1 MSKKGTA
8 LLSVVVLLAVTVL
21 PALAQISEESVNLPG
36 WVGGL
41 LALLAVVL
49 MVGTSMYIRNR

>member
-1 MSKKGTA
+1 MRKKRTA
-8 LLSVVVLLAVTVL
+8 LLSVLFLLSVTAW
-21 PALAQISEESVNLPG
+21 PALAQISEESVTLPG

-41 LALLAVVL
+41 LALLAVAL